1 MSYVLPFFVVVVL
14 VVVLVVVCVV
24 VFGVVISGTA
34 PNHKNTLLKVSGGS
48 FVAIG

>member
-1 MSYVLPFFVVVVL
+1 VVVVVVL
-14 VVVLVVVCVV
+14 VEVCVVV

-48 FVAIG
+48 LVANV